1 MLQMNGKYWYQK
13 RSMAGMLAKTL
24 RTCIFTVLS
33 LLPVMVV
40 AQSNHGFRIDGIAK
54 GMRDSTLLYLE
65 FHREGEDVK
74 DSAFVIGEKF
84 RFEGAALSPAEY
96 TLVRTKDLGDYKFF
110 WTENADMTFTGE
122 KGKFRTAVVTG
133 SRTQQE
139 DDELEQMV
147 SRASDPHQ
155 IEPHAEFIKKHPNSM
170 VSVHSLNTYA
180 STWGKEKT
188 ASLYEKL
195 SADMKNSRYGKEIA
209 TFLSL
214 NANLKVGDKV
224 VDFAEP
230 DASNKIVHLSD
241 FQGKVVLLEFWGSWC
256 GPCRKSNPELVKIY
270 HEFKAKGFDVLGVA
284 SETNRQA
291 WLNAIKHDQL
301 SWTNVSEIKGS
312 RNSAAMIYG
321 ISYYPT
327 NFLIDKTGVIVAK
340 DIYGNELRRK
350 LRAILKTN

>member
-1 MLQMNGKYWYQK
+1 M
-13 RSMAGMLAKTL
+13 
-24 RTCIFTVLS
+24 FTVLALS
-33 LLPVMVV
+33 PMMVV
-40 AQSNHGFRIDGIAK
+40 AQSNQGFRIDGIAK

-74 DSAFVIGEKF
+74 DSTFVIGEKF
-84 RFEGAALSPAEY
+84 RFEGVALSPAEY
-96 TLVRTKDLGDYKFF
+96 SLIKTKDLSDYKFF
-110 WTENADMTFTGE
+110 YTENANMTFTGE
-122 KGKFRTAVVTG
+122 NGKFRAAVITG
-133 SRTQQE
+133 SRTQRE
-139 DDELEQMV
+139 DDELEQLLA
-147 SRASDPHQ
+147 RASDPHQ
-155 IEPHAEFIKKHPNSM
+155 IEPHAEFITKHPNSM
-170 VSVHSLNTYA
+170 ASVHSLNRYA

-195 SADMKNSRYGKEIA
+195 SAEMKNTRYGKEIA

-230 DASNKIVHLSD
+230 DVSNKTVHLSD
-241 FQGKVVLLEFWGSWC
+241 FQEKVVLLEFWGSWC
-256 GPCRKSNPELVKIY
+256 GPCRKTNPELVKIY
-270 HEFKAKGFDVLGVA
+270 NEFKDKGFEVLGVA

-291 WLNAIKHDQL
+291 WLNAIKLDQL

-327 NFLIDKTGVIVAK
+327 NFLIDRNGLIVAK
-340 DIYGNELRRK
+340 DVYGNELRRK
-350 LRAILKTN
+350 LRTMLKNNEE